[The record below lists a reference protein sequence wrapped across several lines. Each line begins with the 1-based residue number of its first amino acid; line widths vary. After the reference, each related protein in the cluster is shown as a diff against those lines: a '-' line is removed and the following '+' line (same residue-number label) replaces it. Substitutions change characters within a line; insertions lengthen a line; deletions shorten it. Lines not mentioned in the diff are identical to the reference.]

1 MRQNWVNHVCVF
13 GLLEVGQLLNML
25 LTELKMVEKWIEAPK
40 ETQGGSREKEKK
52 IQELLAYGEKCAKL
66 MNLFL
71 NLEELQLAAL
81 ILALVVMLA
90 ILVSQ

>member
-1 MRQNWVNHVCVF
+1 MRHQ
-13 GLLEVGQLLNML
+13 
-25 LTELKMVEKWIEAPK
+25 

-90 ILVSQ
+90 ILVSQYTREKDRAARRNMSRVANRKLLRTLFTA